1 MKFYKINQLKN
12 YYYLKKKKSNFCSS
26 ISKEKEKK
34 KIEINHPVKIAEAYF
49 QFLSF

>member
-12 YYYLKKKKSNFCSS
+12 YYYLQKKKIKLLFVD
-26 ISKEKEKK
+26 IERKKKK
-34 KIEINHPVKIAEAYF
+34 KIEINHPAKIAKAYF